1 MSYDCPS
8 CECQYNCGTQSCP
21 TAARISNTN
30 FLYNGFPIGDASNN
44 CARTINEIKS
54 TIASYFDSSAPRPAP
69 KPQPLPTRPVPTK
82 PVPVK
87 PAPIVKPAPVKPA
100 KPAPIKPVPT
110 KPAPKK
116 PAPKPVKPTG
126 KPVKQPSRKPSAAP
140 TKSPTASPTT
150 LSPTASPS
158 EAPSSVPSAEPTQAP
173 PPIGAQCLGTSCGT
187 LEVNIDYPGND
198 ITSNFTSNVQG
209 CCDECSNVE
218 GCVAYSWS
226 SEDGTCYLKSDKSDP
241 VDSPGTY
248 SAVLGTSFCSFIE
261 NDVDYFG
268 NDIGYVYFYNTA
280 SVEDC
285 CISCRL
291 YTGCKYFTYLPDTK
305 DCWLKSSDAGWRSY
319 DGAVAGSVN
328 LV

>member
-1 MSYDCPS
+1 
-8 CECQYNCGTQSCP
+8 
-21 TAARISNTN
+21 
-30 FLYNGFPIGDASNN
+30 LYNGFPIGDASNN

-100 KPAPIKPVPT
+100 KPAPIKPIPT

-140 TKSPTASPTT
+140 TKSP
-150 LSPTASPS
+150 S

-187 LEVNIDYPGND
+187 VEENIDYPGND
-198 ITSNFTSNVQG
+198 IINFSPSDLQG
-209 CCDECSNVE
+209 CCDACAQQE
-218 GCVAYSWS
+218 GCFYFSWNI
-226 SEDGTCYLKSDKSDP
+226 DGTCHLKGSQSLP

-248 SAVLGTSFCSFIE
+248 SSVLGSSYCTKIE
-261 NDVDYFG
+261 NGVDYWG
-268 NDIGYVYFYNTA
+268 NDIYYLQQWGS

-291 YTGCKYFTYLPDTK
+291 YRGCKYFAFNPYTGQ
-305 DCWLKSSDAGWRSY
+305 CWLKFSDSNRGDNAERIS
-319 DGAVAGSVN
+319 GSVIVPN
-328 LV
+328 SG